1 MKGIPDNI
9 IEERRKAEL
18 CLKCGKRPHRWFECY
33 AKSPITNRTI
43 PKSGNKKRK
52 KDDKKK
58 DDKDV
63 KISTIGMVDEH
74 GRRIMKLVTDS
85 EGDYNLLK

>member
-1 MKGIPDNI
+1 MKGIPDDI

-18 CLKCGKRPHRWFECY
+18 CLKCGKGPHRWFECY
-33 AKSPITNRTI
+33 AKSPITNRTV
-43 PKSGNKKRK
+43 PKSGNKKQK

-63 KISTIGMVDEH
+63 KISAVGMVDEYG
-74 GRRIMKLVTDS
+74 GRIIELVTDS
-85 EGDYNLLK
+85 DGDYDLLK